1 MKVKAMLKKVGTA
14 VSNKC
19 GRTGLK
25 VKKYAP
31 EIWLGVGITAFGG
44 ALILAGK
51 ATLEAQEVIKEH
63 QEMMDQIEE
72 AKRLAKELN
81 EANPMVYD
89 PDRYNAEKEASDKK
103 KAYLKTT
110 VNMVKTF
117 APVAAAAGL
126 SLACIMTSRNILHGR
141 YTGALA
147 AYDALSGTFKA
158 YRKRVKD
165 EYGDLM
171 DRHFLYGTELTTE
184 PVLDENGK
192 KTKERQ
198 TVENINTDEL
208 SDEFSIWFDEENV
221 NWDPDPQFSKMF
233 LRGMQNMANDVLHS
247 RGHIFMN
254 EVYDLLGFKH
264 TTAGSVTG
272 WIMGA
277 GDDYVDF
284 GLSDDD
290 KTTRRFVNG
299 KENVY
304 LLNFNHDGI
313 IYNKI

>member
-1 MKVKAMLKKVGTA
+1 MKVKNMLKKVGTA
-14 VSNKC
+14 VSKKC

-31 EIWLGVGITAFGG
+31 EIWLGVGIATFGG

-51 ATLEAQEVIKEH
+51 ETLEAQEVLKEH
-63 QEMMDQIEE
+63 QKMMHQIEE
-72 AKRLAKELN
+72 AKRLAEELN
-81 EANPMVYD
+81 D
-89 PDRYNAEKEASDKK
+89 PDRYTEDKEVSDKK

-110 VNMVKTF
+110 VNMVKTY
-117 APVAAAAGL
+117 APVVAAAGL

-184 PVLDENGK
+184 PILDENGK
-192 KTKERQ
+192 KTKEKRM
-198 TVENINTDEL
+198 VESINTDEL
-208 SDEFSIWFDEENV
+208 SDEFSVWFDEGNV

-299 KENVY
+299 KENIY